1 MQAKHLPS
9 LRGVSLMAGALLLLS
24 GARAADPA
32 SDAFPNFDNYMKV
45 AAIGPSIS
53 GNDAAFQRRVQQ
65 PSSGAFGIEDM
76 FLSKDLNKDST
87 MAIDGHAL
95 WGTEDYLAKVLLTK
109 NELGSFE
116 MGYKSFRTFYD
127 GIGGF
132 FPLNKQWNAMT
143 PEDLH
148 IDRGEFWADAKLARP
163 NLPEF
168 EIKYVDGFRRGKK
181 DDTIWGDSDFT
192 GLPNNN
198 PPISQVRKMVPS
210 YRDLDE
216 HHSELE
222 ASVKATVFGNTTA
235 RLALT
240 WESTDNTDTFYGVRF
255 PGEAKPFPTPPTT
268 TLLPPAQMNNQ
279 ISYHEMDGQKTDMFG
294 IRGTTDTIFNEKL
307 TLRVGGNY
315 EDLTSDFSG
324 DRPLLT
330 TTPTTVGNIIAP
342 SNNYLNLKGH
352 SDVTVYSGMVALEW
366 KPASDTFEKFG
377 LGGEDRY
384 TKSTGSLTAVSS
396 SVNTTTG
403 VITITNSDQIFN
415 SRVKENSLTP
425 ALDLRYTGIKNLSLY
440 ASGSKKTVSG
450 DERYVTPYNP
460 VTTPVPANGN
470 LAMNG
475 TSQDR
480 LRANVG
486 ANWRTATW
494 LELRG
499 EVFAKDNDN
508 DYDGYLVRT
517 DGYVDTYH
525 LDYKF
530 KGYKVTAIF
539 RADPTLSFTTRYV
552 YQQGLGKVKS
562 TLVAGTTMTQPVY
575 DSMDMTN
582 HMIGETVD
590 WTPSSQFYMQANL
603 NLVFNTI
610 NTVYPRAGTLP
621 ASGANI
627 AVDINGVLQNSNNN
641 YFNGSLLAGAVLTK
655 TDDLLFTVTYYKA
668 DNYDPQMAALTMP
681 YGAGAQESLVSVGLK
696 HKFNDRCVGDAK
708 VGYYDAT
715 NDTTGGHTDFHG
727 PMAYVSLTFAL

>member
-1 MQAKHLPS
+1 MQAKLLSS
-9 LRGVSLMAGALLLLS
+9 LRGASLIAGAVLLLS
-24 GARAADPA
+24 GARAAAPYA
-32 SDAFPNFDNYMKV
+32 DALPTFDNYIKLS
-45 AAIGPSIS
+45 ALGADIT
-53 GNDAAFQRRVQQ
+53 GNKAAFQRRTQT
-65 PSSGAFGIEDM
+65 PSNGNLGIEDM
-76 FLSKDLNKDST
+76 YFAKDLNKEST
-87 MAIDGHAL
+87 MVIDGHAM
-95 WGTEDYLAKVLLTK
+95 GVSEDYLARLNFSK
-109 NELGSFE
+109 NEVGSFE
-116 MGYKSFRTFYD
+116 AGYKSFRTYYD
-127 GIGGF
+127 AIGGF
-132 FPLNKQWNAMT
+132 FPLNKQWNAMN

-168 EIKYVDGFRRGKK
+168 EIKYVDGFRNGKK

-210 YRDLDE
+210 YRALNE
-216 HHSELE
+216 HHQTLE
-222 ASVKATVFGNTTA
+222 ASAKETFFGNTTA

-240 WESTDNTDTFYGVRF
+240 WESTDNKDTFFGARF
-255 PGEAKPFPTPPTT
+255 PGEVKPFPTPAATV
-268 TLLPPAQMNNQ
+268 LLPSAQMNNQ
-279 ISYHEMDGQKTDMFG
+279 VTYSETDGQKTDMFG
-294 IRGTTDTIFNEKL
+294 VRGTTDTIFNEKL

-324 DRPLLT
+324 DHPLLT
-330 TTPTTVGNIIAP
+330 STPTAVGVVILP

-352 SDVTVYSGMVALEW
+352 SDVTVYSGVIALEW
-366 KPASDTFEKFG
+366 KPAKDTFVKFA
-377 LGGEDRY
+377 LAGEDRY
-384 TKSTGSLTAVSS
+384 TKSVGSLTAVTS

-403 VITITNSDQIFN
+403 AITITNSDQIFN

-425 ALDLRYTGIKNLSLY
+425 AVDLRYTGFQNLSLY

-450 DERYVTPYNP
+450 DERYQTPYNP
-460 VTTPVPANGN
+460 VTTPSPANSTQA
-470 LAMNG
+470 LNG

-486 ANWRTATW
+486 ANWRTAPW

-539 RADPTLSFTTRYV
+539 RPDPTLSFTTRYV

-562 TLVAGTTMTQPVY
+562 TLVAGTTVTQPAY
-575 DSMDMTN
+575 DSMNMTN
-582 HMIGETVD
+582 HMLGETVD
-590 WTPSSQFYMQANL
+590 WTPSNQFYMQANL

-610 NTVYPRAGTLP
+610 NTVYPRAGQTP
-621 ASGANI
+621 ASGSNI
-627 AVDINGVLQNSNNN
+627 AFDVNGVLQNSNNN

-655 TDDLLFTVTYYKA
+655 TDDLLFQVTYYKA
-668 DNYDPQMAALTMP
+668 DNYNPQVASLSMP
-681 YGAGAQESLVSVGLK
+681 YGAGAEESVVSIGLK
-696 HKFNDRCVGDAK
+696 HKFSQRCVGDAK
-708 VGYYDAT
+708 VGYIDSK
-715 NDTTGGHTDFHG
+715 NDTTGGNTNFHG
-727 PMAYVSLTFAL
+727 PMGYVSLTLAL